1 MDTSQ
6 VWAFFSYAW
15 TQTCADEDACR
26 SFVRQTHIGMADL
39 RVVERLLFK
48 DICASFAVDSLW
60 LLFPDWGYDAAD
72 LQQQISRWHARP
84 YGWHL
89 LNPLR
94 LLGYPI
100 ALHLAWPYRAM
111 LRRCVFAQTQN

>member
-26 SFVRQTHIGMADL
+26 FFVRQANIGMAN
-39 RVVERLLFK
+39 
-48 DICASFAVDSLW
+48 
-60 LLFPDWGYDAAD
+60 
-72 LQQQISRWHARP
+72 LQQRISRWHARP